1 MYRSIRRPAFTLIEL
16 LVVIAIIAVLIGLLL
31 PAVQKVRDAA
41 ARITCTNSLKQ
52 IGLALHSY
60 HDTTGAFPPAIA
72 EGHPKLDPYRWV
84 SWLARILPYVEQP
97 ALYAD
102 MEAAFRSQGGSPDP
116 FQNPPHRGLGTVVR
130 LYRCPSD
137 SRQYQASYVTDTT
150 GSYAVAYTGYLGVSG
165 RHLRSYD
172 GVLYWNS
179 QVRLADITD
188 GTSNTLVAGERPPSW
203 DLVYG
208 WWYAGAGQ
216 WDLAFNPLRNTGSC
230 DVTLGA
236 AELNLR
242 SNGMP
247 QLDAC
252 PAGPYSFGPGT
263 IQNPCDQ
270 FHFWSLH
277 TGGSNFL
284 FADGS
289 VHFLTYDA
297 APRLPALATRAGN
310 EVVGLP

>member
-1 MYRSIRRPAFTLIEL
+1 MVPHSSRRAFSLIEL

-41 ARITCTNSLKQ
+41 YRTYCTNALKQ
-52 IGLALHSY
+52 IGLALHQH

-72 EGHPKLDPYRWV
+72 EKTPRDKFQLV

-102 MEAAFRSQGGSPDP
+102 MEAAFQQSHNP
-116 FQNPPHRGLGTVVR
+116 FLNPPHRGLGTVVPI
-130 LYRCPSD
+130 YRCPSD
-137 SRQYQASYVTDTT
+137 DRQYQATYVTEF
-150 GSYAVAYTGYLGVSG
+150 SAKFLVAFTGYLGVSG
-165 RHLRSYD
+165 RTLRSYD

-179 QVRLADITD
+179 RVTLTDITD
-188 GTSNTLVAGERPPSW
+188 GTSNTLAAGERPPSW
-203 DLVYG
+203 DLLFG

-216 WDLAFNPLRNTGSC
+216 WDRGFTPPRDSGSC

-236 AELNLR
+236 AELNLK
-242 SNGMP
+242 SMGIP
-247 QLDAC
+247 QLNAC
-252 PAGPYSFGPGT
+252 PEQPYGFGPGT

-277 TGGSNFL
+277 AGGSNFL
-284 FADGS
+284 FADGR
-289 VHFLTYDA
+289 VHFLTYGA
-297 APRLPALATRAGN
+297 APLLPALATRAGG
-310 EVVGLP
+310 EAAPLP